1 MKFKSL
7 AIFLVISS
15 FFLTCILSIWKI
27 MSTLQGLNFTSLNIT
42 GVLFNGI
49 FLSLLFGLIGN
60 RINHL
65 IKIFYYHFYFLFYI
79 FTLMKYLHIGIYLEF
94 S

>member
-27 MSTLQGLNFTSLNIT
+27 MSTLQGLNFTNLNIT
-42 GVLFNGI
+42 GVFFNGI
-49 FLSLLFGLIGN
+49 LLSLLFVLIGKRAN
-60 RINHL
+60 
-65 IKIFYYHFYFLFYI
+65 
-79 FTLMKYLHIGIYLEF
+79 EV
-94 S
+94 